1 LLLALF
7 GQPSFWA
14 FAHLLVEMPFQ
25 CPHGHATVLCQRRG
39 TPSCLLGQ
47 LRPVLDMF
55 QFGVRTGSFNTMF
68 ILRWE

>member
-1 LLLALF
+1 MDELEHTIVIVGA
-7 GQPSFWA
+7 GPT
-14 FAHLLVEMPFQ
+14 
-25 CPHGHATVLCQRRG
+25 GLCQRRG